1 MSTLP
6 EDLKSKALETPNIPA
21 AVVCPNQES
30 ILSAVIEGKNMN
42 LIDPTLIGNNSLIAE
57 TAKKL
62 SLDISN
68 FNIVEAKDEEDSAS
82 IACQISNENKSKI
95 IIKGN
100 LHTDILMRS
109 YLKKEF
115 NLLDGKRLSHIWH
128 MTTSQLKKPL
138 FITDGALNVLPRVD
152 IKLQILK
159 NAVQFCNK
167 LNITNHPKIIAVS
180 KTFKIDK
187 ILPLIEHG
195 HINYGENKVQEAVEK
210 WAEVKKTNSKL
221 KLHMIGK
228 LQTNKVKH
236 AVQIFD
242 YIHSVDSQKLAKKI
256 ADEQNKINKKI
267 KIFLQVNIGNEDQK
281 SGVNKIQN
289 VRKIF
294 LSSLFKKNKNFLGI
308 NKFKFLSRLTKK
320 KIVVLGG
327 ISKENIKKLSLL
339 KKSEF
344 AGISYFE

>member
-42 LIDPTLIGNNSLIAE
+42 LIDPTLIGNKSLIAE

-82 IACQISNENKSKI
+82 IACQMSNENKSKI

-115 NLLDGKRLSHIWH
+115 NLLDGRRLSHIWH
-128 MTTSQLKKPL
+128 MTTPQLKKPL

-167 LNITNHPKIIAVS
+167 LNINKPKVAILSGTEDPIDSMPSSVDAKKVMELALEEKINAFVHGPLAFDLVPNLETGNSLS
-180 KTFKIDK
+180 KIMVYFMNACAAGIV
-187 ILPLIEHG
+187 IG
-195 HINYGENKVQEAVEK
+195 GKVPVVVPSRADSK
-210 WAEVKKTNSKL
+210 NSKL
-221 KLHMIGK
+221 ASIMA
-228 LQTNKVKH
+228 
-236 AVQIFD
+236 AV
-242 YIHSVDSQKLAKKI
+242 I
-256 ADEQNKINKKI
+256 AANN
-267 KIFLQVNIGNEDQK
+267 
-281 SGVNKIQN
+281 
-289 VRKIF
+289 
-294 LSSLFKKNKNFLGI
+294 
-308 NKFKFLSRLTKK
+308 
-320 KIVVLGG
+320 
-327 ISKENIKKLSLL
+327 
-339 KKSEF
+339 
-344 AGISYFE
+344 